1 MDCHG
6 VMGRLTVAVGGCG
19 GLADCYS
26 LLVRSSDG
34 SPGLE

>member
-19 GLADCYS
+19 GFVVSYS